1 MNNVITAPGTP
12 QETSVWLG
20 RPWHDRPKTVFIN
33 TRAEVSIPA
42 TGWYPTMGGLPALWA
57 EYNTMDGKGNPIDLS
72 HRITE
77 YYYTDTGGNRVT
89 GQSATAVP
97 ASILKPG
104 ENLVTVRLINYGGA
118 ASFVPDKPYCLA
130 WGIDTVR
137 LSSRWKYQL
146 GCEMPARTNS
156 VSFQNVPTGMY
167 NSMISPLRNLT
178 FTGALWYQGET
189 NTGRPNEYEELLA
202 AMIID
207 WREKLADKELPFFIV
222 QLANFMQTHPEPVES
237 NWAAL
242 REAQRQVALK
252 VPNAALAVAIDL
264 GEWND
269 IHPLNKKEL
278 ARRISLLAKRGVY
291 GDKKSVHNGPMC
303 TGMTVNHEG
312 KAILSFEAGT
322 DKLRVVDELKGFA
335 IAGADGHF
343 QWAEAVVVNG
353 NQVAVWHKDIPHP
366 VTVRYGWDDNPV
378 HANLR
383 NMAGLPASPF
393 QISLG
398 GQ

>member
-1 MNNVITAPGTP
+1 M
-12 QETSVWLG
+12 
-20 RPWHDRPKTVFIN
+20 
-33 TRAEVSIPA
+33 
-42 TGWYPTMGGLPALWA
+42 
-57 EYNTMDGKGNPIDLS
+57 
-72 HRITE
+72 
-77 YYYTDTGGNRVT
+77 
-89 GQSATAVP
+89 P

-322 DKLRVVDELKGFA
+322 DKLRAVDELTGFA

>member
-1 MNNVITAPGTP
+1 
-12 QETSVWLG
+12 
-20 RPWHDRPKTVFIN
+20 
-33 TRAEVSIPA
+33 
-42 TGWYPTMGGLPALWA
+42 
-57 EYNTMDGKGNPIDLS
+57 
-72 HRITE
+72 
-77 YYYTDTGGNRVT
+77 
-89 GQSATAVP
+89 
-97 ASILKPG
+97 
-104 ENLVTVRLINYGGA
+104 
-118 ASFVPDKPYCLA
+118 
-130 WGIDTVR
+130 
-137 LSSRWKYQL
+137 
-146 GCEMPARTNS
+146 
-156 VSFQNVPTGMY
+156 
-167 NSMISPLRNLT
+167 MISPLRNLV

-222 QLANFMQTHPEPVES
+222 QLANFMKTHSEPVES

-242 REAQRQVALK
+242 REAQRRVALK

-278 ARRISLLAKRGVY
+278 ARRISLLVKRRVY
-291 GDKKSVHNGPMC
+291 GDKKSVHSGPMC

-312 KAILSFEAGT
+312 KAVLSFEAGT
-322 DKLRVVDELKGFA
+322 DKLWAVDELKGFA

-378 HANLR
+378 HANLKNR
-383 NMAGLPASPF
+383 TGLPASPF
-393 QISLG
+393 QISLEDK
-398 GQ
+398 

>member
-1 MNNVITAPGTP
+1 
-12 QETSVWLG
+12 
-20 RPWHDRPKTVFIN
+20 
-33 TRAEVSIPA
+33 
-42 TGWYPTMGGLPALWA
+42 
-57 EYNTMDGKGNPIDLS
+57 
-72 HRITE
+72 
-77 YYYTDTGGNRVT
+77 
-89 GQSATAVP
+89 
-97 ASILKPG
+97 
-104 ENLVTVRLINYGGA
+104 
-118 ASFVPDKPYCLA
+118 
-130 WGIDTVR
+130 
-137 LSSRWKYQL
+137 
-146 GCEMPARTNS
+146 
-156 VSFQNVPTGMY
+156 
-167 NSMISPLRNLT
+167 MISPLRNLT

-353 NQVAVWHKDIPHP
+353 NQVAVWHKGIPHP